1 MKLYN
6 SKTQTTEEFT
16 LRDHEV
22 TLYVCGI
29 TPYDTTH
36 LGHAF
41 TYISYDLLI
50 RYLELKGIG
59 VRYAQN
65 VTDIDDDIL
74 RKAKETGED
83 WRELGNR
90 WTNHFID
97 DMIALNVRPPDYYP
111 HATDVIAEILQSV
124 DNLIQAGVAYIKNG
138 SVYYEV
144 SRDSDFG
151 QLSHL
156 PHSEMLSVANERG
169 NNPED
174 PNKRDPLDFVLWQ
187 AQAPGE
193 PAWESPWGP
202 GRPGW
207 HIECSTMA
215 TKFLGKT
222 VDIHGG
228 GLDLCFPHHECE
240 IAQVKPLLGQVPYV
254 RTWMHTAMVGYQGEK
269 MSKSL
274 GNLVMVDQLL
284 ETFSPDALRLYLGS
298 HHYREAW
305 SYEEKDLKKS
315 QELADSLSQAVRV
328 ESGKDVYFDPAKY
341 ISEFTE
347 AMENDLDAP
356 GAVHALQELAYGILK
371 AAKAQYDVREAQEML
386 RKYSHAFGLT
396 LGFATSDPRV
406 VEGWTAKKRS
416 ITQAAP
422 PQA

>member
-6 SKTQTTEEFT
+6 SKTQALEEFT
-16 LRDHEV
+16 SPGHDV

-41 TYISYDLLI
+41 TYAAYDQLI
-50 RYLELKGIG
+50 RYLELKGLQ

-74 RKAKETGED
+74 KRAKKIAED

-111 HATDVIAEILQSV
+111 RATDVIPEIIHAVEELLRV
-124 DNLIQAGVAYIKNG
+124 GAAYMKNG

-144 SRDSDFG
+144 SRDPGFG
-151 QLSHL
+151 LLSHL
-156 PHSEMLSVANERG
+156 PPSQMLPVANERG
-169 NNPED
+169 NHPED
-174 PNKRDPLDFVLWQ
+174 PDKHAPLDFVLWQ

-240 IAQVKPLLGQVPYV
+240 IAQVTPFLDHHPYV
-254 RTWMHTAMVGYQGEK
+254 RYWMHTAMVGYQGEK

-274 GNLVMVDQLL
+274 GNLVMVDELMKS
-284 ETFSPDALRLYLGS
+284 FSSDALRLYLAS

-305 SYEEKDLKKS
+305 SYDEKDLKKF
-315 QELADSLSQAVRV
+315 QPLADSLSQAVRV
-328 ESGKDVYFDPAKY
+328 ESGPDDPFSPAGY
-341 ISEFTE
+341 GNEFSQS
-347 AMENDLDAP
+347 MENDLDTP
-356 GAVHALQELAYGILK
+356 GAVHALQGLAQAILQ
-371 AAKAQYDVREAQEML
+371 AARGRRDVQAAQEML
-386 RKYSHAFGLT
+386 RKYSLVLGLT
-396 LGFATSDPRV
+396 LGSDAPEERV
-406 VEGWTAKKRS
+406 VKGWNTKKR
-416 ITQAAP
+416 
-422 PQA
+422 

>member
-41 TYISYDLLI
+41 TYTTYDQLI
-50 RYLELKGIG
+50 RYLELKGIP

-74 RKAKETGED
+74 KRAKETGEN

-90 WTNHFID
+90 WTDHYIN
-97 DMIALNVRPPDYYP
+97 DMMALNVRPPDYFP
-111 HATDVIAEILQSV
+111 HATDVIPEIIHSV
-124 DNLIQAGVAYIKNG
+124 EALIHAGVAYVKNG

-144 SRDSDFG
+144 DRYPEFG

-156 PHSEMLSVANERG
+156 PHGEMLPIANERG
-169 NNPED
+169 NHPED

-193 PAWESPWGP
+193 PAWESPYGP

-215 TKFLGKT
+215 IKYLGKT

-240 IAQVKPLLGQVPYV
+240 IAQVKPILDHDPYV
-254 RTWMHTAMVGYQGEK
+254 RYWMHTAMVGYQGEK

-274 GNLVMVDQLL
+274 GNLVMVADLL
-284 ETFSPDALRLYLGS
+284 HTYSPDALRLYLGS

-305 SYEEKDLKKS
+305 SYDEKDLQKS
-315 QELADSLSQAVRV
+315 QELADRLRQAVWV
-328 ESGKDVYFDPAKY
+328 ESGENVSFSPAEY
-341 ISEFTE
+341 VSEFSE
-347 AMENDLDAP
+347 SMENDLGTP
-356 GAVHALQELAYGILK
+356 GAVHALEGLAQGILDAVK
-371 AAKAQYDVREAQEML
+371 GQRDVKEAQEML
-386 RKYSHAFGLT
+386 RKYGLVLGLT
-396 LGFATSDPRV
+396 LGSATPEERV
-406 VEGWTAKKRS
+406 VKGWNAIKR
-416 ITQAAP
+416 
-422 PQA
+422 

>member
-6 SKTQTTEEFT
+6 SKTQTTQTFT

-41 TYISYDLLI
+41 TYASYDQLI
-50 RYLELKGIG
+50 RYLELQGIP

-74 RKAKETGED
+74 KRAKETGED
-83 WRELGNR
+83 WRELGIR
-90 WTNHFID
+90 WTEHFID
-97 DMIALNVRPPDYYP
+97 DMIALNIRPPDDFP
-111 HATDVIAEILQSV
+111 HATDVIPEIIQSV
-124 DNLIQAGVAYIKNG
+124 EDLLRAGVAYEKNG

-144 SRDSDFG
+144 SRYPEFG

-156 PHSEMLSVANERG
+156 PHSEMLPVANERG
-169 NNPED
+169 NRPED

-215 TKFLGKT
+215 TKYLGNT

-240 IAQVKPLLGQVPYV
+240 IAQVKPVRDHEPYV
-254 RTWMHTAMVGYQGEK
+254 RYWMHTAMVGYQGEK

-274 GNLVMVDQLL
+274 GNLVMVSDLL
-284 ETFSPDALRLYLGS
+284 KVYSPDALRLYMGA
-298 HHYREAW
+298 HHYRETW
-305 SYEEKDLKKS
+305 SYDEKDLQKS
-315 QELADSLSQAVRV
+315 QELADRLSQANRV
-328 ESGKDVYFDPAKY
+328 ESGQDNPIDTN
-341 ISEFTE
+341 EFVQQFRE
-347 AMENDLDAP
+347 SMEDDLSTP
-356 GAVHALQELAYGILK
+356 GAVRALEGLANTILD
-371 AAKAQYDVREAQEML
+371 AAKAQRDVQEAQEML
-386 RKYSHAFGLT
+386 RKYSLVFGLT
-396 LGFATSDPRV
+396 LGADAPEQRV
-406 VEGWTAKKRS
+406 VKGWNAKKR
-416 ITQAAP
+416 
-422 PQA
+422 